1 MEVGKFTYGSDKIK
15 LKKFGPAT
23 GPYEWSDSKLIIGKF
38 CSIGLGCSVY
48 LNENHRHDWVSTYPF
63 GSTGSSKRSFKH
75 IDNTLVASGI
85 MSKGR
90 GNVVIGNDVWLGENV
105 TIMSGVTIGDGAVLA
120 TNTHV
125 VKDVAPYS
133 IVGGNPAKHLKYRFS
148 EEQRNKLLQIS
159 WWDWPIKKID
169 NHLHLIQ
176 SDNIDE
182 FIKKALEN

>member
-1 MEVGKFTYGSDKIK
+1 MEVGDYTYGADKIN
-15 LKKFGPAT
+15 LKKFGPVT

-38 CSIGLGCSVY
+38 CSIGLGCNVY

-63 GSTGSSKRSFKH
+63 GATRSSMRSFKK
-75 IDNTLVASGI
+75 INKSLANSGI

-105 TIMSGVTIGDGAVLA
+105 TIMSGVTIGNGAVLA
-120 TNTHV
+120 TNAHV

-148 EEQRNKLLQIS
+148 EEQINQLLQIQ
-159 WWDWPIKKID
+159 WWDWPIEKID
-169 NHLHLIQ
+169 NHVSFIQ